1 MKYWIGLNL
10 IQNHM
15 MYRFAIVV
23 EMAKH
28 GMVRQAN
35 IIPEGIIQE
44 KMVRMLIMVVCQ
56 NVVKEGKKLMLMVG
70 IIAGVLTIVE
80 TVLDWEPRVEVAEWK
95 EYWREHVEAL
105 DTLDISH
112 G

>member
-1 MKYWIGLNL
+1 
-10 IQNHM
+10 
-15 MYRFAIVV
+15 
-23 EMAKH
+23 MAKH

-35 IIPEGIIQE
+35 IIQEGIIQE